1 MKITRIFAFLLLAIF
16 ISDFALAKTDVS
28 NFRISQATVQLP
40 IITTWLDISEDQ
52 GQSISSIS
60 PEQLSITVGA
70 EKADITSIKPF
81 AETNQ
86 GTAFIFLVDVSKSLK
101 PKDFIQIQSSL
112 NDWVAGLNEHDHAAL
127 ISFGSQVNVQQD
139 FTQNIDSL
147 KQTVTKLAATDNE
160 TFLYQGLTKAFE
172 LGRRLDKTLPKRRV
186 IVVLTDGIDDAAG
199 GVTKDEVFLQ
209 MAENRIPIYA
219 IGFTLPPLTQ
229 TKENGLK
236 ELGVLARTS
245 GGHFLKVDSMPLSAA
260 YTLQKE
266 RIAHSYEVAI
276 TCASCKAEGQ
286 LNRLNIN
293 LNAGDRSLNDG
304 VDIRLLPQQELP
316 IKDSV
321 IELSAQ
327 DKVKAYVV
335 KIFTDYPYAA
345 WPALVL
351 ISALL
356 VWLIVYL
363 IKAKRRARE
372 LLLRQEIENKAI
384 HEIDDSVTV
393 AIKKAAP
400 PKLPKYTLSFS
411 VVTGEQQGKT
421 YDIPFNETMLIG
433 RLTSCD
439 LAVNDSEASANHAE
453 ISLEKGILAIKD
465 LGSTNG
471 TAINGVPI
479 HTVHYLQEGDQILIG
494 RTELRLKGLVD
505 NYAH

>member
-40 IITTWLDISEDQ
+40 IITTWLDISDDQ
-52 GQSISSIS
+52 GQSIPSIS

-112 NDWVAGLNEHDHAAL
+112 NDWVVGLNEHDHAAL
-127 ISFGSQVNVQQD
+127 ISFGSQVNVLQD

-147 KQTVTKLAATDNE
+147 KKTVTKLAATDNE

-245 GGHFLKVDSMPLSAA
+245 GGHFLKADSMPLSAA

-304 VDIRLLPQQELP
+304 VDIRLLPQQEQS
-316 IKDSV
+316 IKDS
-321 IELSAQ
+321 ITELSQQ
-327 DKVKAYVV
+327 DKVKLFVV
-335 KIFTDYPYAA
+335 KIFTDYPYVA

-372 LLLRQEIENKAI
+372 LLLRQDIENKAI
-384 HEIDDSVTV
+384 HEIDGSVTV
-393 AIKKAAP
+393 AIKKVAP
-400 PKLPKYTLSFS
+400 KKLPKYTLSFS

-421 YDIPFNETMLIG
+421 YDIPFNEAMLIG
-433 RLTSCD
+433 RLTNCD
-439 LAVNDSEASANHAE
+439 LVVNDSEASANHAE

>member
-40 IITTWLDISEDQ
+40 IITTWLDISDDQ
-52 GQSISSIS
+52 GQSIPSIS
-60 PEQLSITVGA
+60 PEKLSITVGA

-127 ISFGSQVNVQQD
+127 ISFGSQVNVLQD

-229 TKENGLK
+229 TKEKGLK

-245 GGHFLKVDSMPLSAA
+245 GGHFLKTDSMPLSAA

-304 VDIRLLPQQELP
+304 VDIRLLPQQEQS
-316 IKDSV
+316 IKDS
-321 IELSAQ
+321 ITELSQQ
-327 DKVKAYVV
+327 DKVKLFVV
-335 KIFTDYPYAA
+335 KIFTDYPYVA

-363 IKAKRRARE
+363 IKAKRHARE

-384 HEIDDSVTV
+384 HEIDGSVTV
-393 AIKKAAP
+393 AIKKVAP

-433 RLTSCD
+433 RLTNCD
-439 LAVNDSEASANHAE
+439 LVVNDSETSANHAE